1 MVIDGSDRH
10 NEVSGDLAVGHPS
23 DGELGNLSLAPGEPH
38 GQIWKIKRWCADL
51 AALEELP

>member
-23 DGELGNLSLAPGEPH
+23 DGELGNLSLARGERH